1 MAPGTTQAHAIPL
14 ASLSVLI
21 CAIAPCR
28 ACEFVCG
35 VEGCTVMLRSLS
47 AYDAHYQH
55 WHTFK
60 CEVCGLQLPNN
71 RLLEMHL
78 AERHDELFRCM
89 AKTRKMVSHCA
100 RDRCGGLLS
109 PRAAPTWRPRLMRI
123 LSRGCVCAI

>member
-1 MAPGTTQAHAIPL
+1 MALGERVAQAHVRAL
-14 ASLSVLI
+14 ASLL
-21 CAIAPCR
+21 CATALCR
-28 ACEFVCG
+28 TCEFVCG
-35 VEGCTVMLRSLS
+35 VEGCPVVLRSLS

-89 AKTRKMVSHCA
+89 AKTRKMVSHC
-100 RDRCGGLLS
+100 RPITRCGRLLS
-109 PRAAPTWRPRLMRI
+109 PR
-123 LSRGCVCAI
+123 C

>member
-1 MAPGTTQAHAIPL
+1 
-14 ASLSVLI
+14 
-21 CAIAPCR
+21 
-28 ACEFVCG
+28 VCG
-35 VEGCTVMLRSLS
+35 VEGCPVVLRSLS

-89 AKTRKMVSHCA
+89 AKTRKMVGDAPRS
-100 RDRCGGLLS
+100 RCGRLLS
-109 PRAAPTWRPRLMRI
+109 PR
-123 LSRGCVCAI
+123 C